1 MSDNNAPQYKIVVS
15 NRTKVKRIT
24 VGTPI
29 RSVVV
34 SNDADVD
41 NLRGVN
47 TDNAVDGSLLIYS
60 DSSGE
65 WEAGLT
71 LRKQIVD
78 GRVYPSDSDRTQI
91 LIRRSAT
98 QGDPTDLRTGE
109 LAYSYLTDS
118 STDGF
123 GNGGDRLFIGV
134 GPESDGVAQRF
145 DIIGG
150 KYFTDLLNH
159 TQGVLT
165 PASALLVDSASFID
179 RINVGILNISD
190 SATVNKLT
198 STGDLD
204 VQGVLT
210 FDSAVSTGVTSLRQL
225 NVSRSATFDSD
236 VTIRRLTVLDS
247 TTLDGLRVLG
257 TSFFYD
263 NLTLDG
269 NLTVTGITT
278 LDSVGLKRLDI
289 DSDLFIRD
297 ISIDE
302 YIDSAVADLIVGGDG
317 ITVTYSDDS
326 DKLTIA
332 ATIADSDTLGVAKF
346 GAWADSAQTI
356 KQFSVSADGN
366 VSIVAL
372 DGGFF
377 GNDPSY
383 PG

>member
-71 LRKQIVD
+71 LNKQIVD
-78 GRVYPSDSDRTQI
+78 GKVYPSDSARTNI
-91 LIRRSAT
+91 LIRRSGT

-109 LAYSYLTDS
+109 LAYSFLTDS

-134 GPESDGVAQRF
+134 GAESDGVAQRF
-145 DIIGG
+145 DVIGG

-179 RINVGILNISD
+179 RINVGILNVSD
-190 SATVNKLT
+190 SATFTKVT

-204 VQGVLT
+204 VQGILT
-210 FDSAVSTGVTSLRQL
+210 FDSAISTGVTSLRQL
-225 NVSRSATFDSD
+225 NVSREATFDSD

-247 TTLDGLRVLG
+247 ASLGFLKVTGKSTLFDDV
-257 TSFFYD
+257 SID
-263 NLTLDG
+263 AD
-269 NLTVTGITT
+269 LTVTGITS
-278 LDSVGLKRLDI
+278 LDSVNISRLNV
-289 DSDLFIRD
+289 DSDLFIKD

-302 YIDSAVADLIVGGDG
+302 YIDSAVGDLIVGGDG
-317 ITVTYSDDS
+317 ITATYSDDS
-326 DKLTIA
+326 DKLTIS

-346 GAWADSAQTI
+346 GAWADSAQTT
-356 KQFSVSADGN
+356 KQFSVSADGD